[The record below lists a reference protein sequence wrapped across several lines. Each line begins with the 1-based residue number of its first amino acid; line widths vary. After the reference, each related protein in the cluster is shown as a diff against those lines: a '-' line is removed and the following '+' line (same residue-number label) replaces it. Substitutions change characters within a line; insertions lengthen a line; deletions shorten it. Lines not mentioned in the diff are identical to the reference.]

1 MKKIIW
7 YSLLLGA
14 TFLAPVQGTDVGKLL
29 PVEVVQLYKEADT
42 VIIATDAG
50 PTGSGTTVD
59 EAVADMKATAP
70 GIVFL
75 DTADHLL
82 IKDLSD
88 EEVGALGKYLK
99 PSVRVCNQIGQV
111 DPEEAAAFLRVH
123 KPQQRLKDRKGGNAA
138 QALTAENG
146 KMMLKDN

>member
-7 YSLLLGA
+7 YCLLLGA
-14 TFLAPVQGTDVGKLL
+14 VFLVPVQGTDVGKLL
-29 PVEVVQLYKEADT
+29 PVELIQIYKEADT
-42 VIIATDAG
+42 VVIATDAG

-59 EAVADMKATAP
+59 EAVADMKATAA

-82 IKDLSD
+82 VKDLT
-88 EEVGALGKYLK
+88 EEEIEVLEKYLK
-99 PSVRVCNQIGQV
+99 PSVRVCAQIGQL

-123 KPQQRLKDRKGGNAA
+123 KPKRQLKDREDGNIA
-138 QALTAENG
+138 QVLTVENG
-146 KMMLKDN
+146 RMILKEN